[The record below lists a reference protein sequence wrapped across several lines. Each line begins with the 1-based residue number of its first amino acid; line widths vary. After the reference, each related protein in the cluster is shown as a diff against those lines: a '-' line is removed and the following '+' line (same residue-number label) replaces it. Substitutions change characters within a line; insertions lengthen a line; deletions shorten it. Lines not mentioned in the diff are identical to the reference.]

1 MSVEKKSGEKT
12 SGWDA
17 FKKYFDTWENRA
29 ASVAQRTLESPAVL
43 EPAGR
48 ALSAAMRAKAV
59 ADGLAASAWGTLGL
73 PTKRDQERTLH
84 ALQQIQSR
92 LFDLED
98 KLAERTAELAERTAE
113 LAQARADAQALAA
126 SKPTAKST
134 SSAESKPSAEPTP
147 TAPDAAPQHDP
158 G

>member
-98 KLAERTAELAERTAE
+98 KLAERTAELA
-113 LAQARADAQALAA
+113 QARADAQALAA
-126 SKPTAKST
+126 SKPTARST
-134 SSAESKPSAEPTP
+134 SSAESKPSAASAP